1 MSHSGDFARWPHLGP
16 IRPMARGGHLGPLSY
31 VYGYRGGIGRR
42 SSVEM
47 TPATK
52 LGHQSG
58 DMSSLYGAAWPFLC
72 PNRPFPRWATPLY
85 NTPRASTPGS
95 GSTQPP
101 RVGTQH
107 RAPPRRRPPLPAVRP
122 AGPGG
127 WRRPGRLHA
136 PEAARTGP
144 VSASRSYLSW
154 SPRGR
159 RVNGQN
165 GHFLCQLG
173 RNHVGTLGGRYGSGF
188 NGPRDVLL
196 GLPIYMWR
204 DR

>member
-72 PNRPFPRWATPLY
+72 PNRPFPRWAD
-85 NTPRASTPGS
+85 
-95 GSTQPP
+95 
-101 RVGTQH
+101 VGQ
-107 RAPPRRRPPLPAVRP
+107 RKNGRSVEKNLSAVRFLWAILGGVQSGWEQFGAVKKW
-122 AGPGG
+122 AG
-127 WRRPGRLHA
+127 
-136 PEAARTGP
+136 
-144 VSASRSYLSW
+144 VIASRRVQLNALSYSNRGGVARGTRPEDIR
-154 SPRGR
+154 PRTYEHHAYSSAAFTP
-159 RVNGQN
+159 Q
-165 GHFLCQLG
+165 
-173 RNHVGTLGGRYGSGF
+173 
-188 NGPRDVLL
+188 
-196 GLPIYMWR
+196 I
-204 DR
+204 